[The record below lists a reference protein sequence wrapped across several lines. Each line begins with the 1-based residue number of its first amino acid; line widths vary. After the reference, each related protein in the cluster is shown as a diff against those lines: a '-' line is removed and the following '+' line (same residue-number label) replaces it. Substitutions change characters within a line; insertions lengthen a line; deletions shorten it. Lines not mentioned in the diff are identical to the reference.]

1 MRKVR
6 RSRRFRLA
14 LAWRR
19 APRAAMSS
27 PLVVVVAAVTALLTS
42 FLATATPLHAQA
54 AAGAAL
60 TERHGSV
67 CEDQYGPV
75 FTSPSV
81 DPRDAQT
88 VIDVVRDRAS
98 RHGFGAPVVS
108 MFTPVGNAEF
118 GGEKF
123 DFRVGY
129 RTGGTG
135 DLELLR
141 GNASP
146 GLWMGTELADAE
158 GIPLGTRGHEGLLPP
173 TTGIY
178 RDLHLPAPGPWCSV
192 RDLSMPN
199 RLVDTLT
206 GPVLFATDRASFD
219 TATRPFSELERLTVT
234 FRTPPPSTLAE
245 ATDRLRRA
253 DALIADVEQT
263 LRDDGHGAL
272 THGSTPFAR
281 SVELAHQAR
290 ANVGLSIAPLAVL
303 AVLIGCTGAAVLG
316 LQWYQRRHRQVRLH
330 LTRGHRPAAV
340 GGLALAELGAP
351 ILFGGAL
358 GVVAAWWALPAYGP
372 AGPVDGGGIAVAA
385 ACGVAATVVSAL
397 SVGAVVT
404 TRARREFRRPEP
416 ARGRAP
422 SARGLLA
429 YVPWEL
435 GTAAVALI
443 GWLRLADYGG
453 TSATG
458 DPLPQVDPLALS
470 YPVAVV
476 LTVGIVTARLAVLA
490 LRLSH
495 RVRWWSRPALQ
506 LALRRLAATPG
517 PVVGVLVISV
527 LAVGTL
533 AVGSAVSTAQRSA
546 LADKT
551 GMYVGAESAVDV
563 QHAVAV
569 GEVPVPDGVREGTTL
584 VGRIN
589 STGTD
594 PRVAVV
600 DPATFLGVAWTSG
613 LDENHL
619 RTLFT
624 RMDAPVDGELPA
636 IRVGGPSGPAPDV
649 GDTPLRAIADVEAF
663 PLLTDDPGYVVSR
676 TALSGEQLEAV
687 TRWTLLSTGPLDAL
701 VAPLRDAGLAHP
713 NPETRDAVFDALP
726 FRVVEWTFSFVTL
739 LGVVLAVVAVMTV
752 VVATETRRRQNA
764 LAASLLVR
772 MGMRRSGLLRS
783 HLAELGGVGGVAAFV
798 GLVCGVT
805 VAAIAVPRFDPVRW
819 LSPVAR
825 LPNPAPLVVLTL
837 VGTALV
843 VTATAWFA
851 VRSAR
856 AAVPAELLRV

>member
-1 MRKVR
+1 RESRAGGPGLVARPCAADPADPRLHQARPPRTEPPCGRRARRRRLPRRTRRSRQPHRAHRAHQEHRARTDQLRSIAADGLGTETALGHSAPGPGRTGSRRVTSPAALARPDRCPGRFRRIAYRRPSRAVQSRCMCKVR

-27 PLVVVVAAVTALLTS
+27 PLVVVVGAVTALLAS

-358 GVVAAWWALPAYGP
+358 GV
-372 AGPVDGGGIAVAA
+372 
-385 ACGVAATVVSAL
+385 
-397 SVGAVVT
+397 
-404 TRARREFRRPEP
+404 
-416 ARGRAP
+416 
-422 SARGLLA
+422 
-429 YVPWEL
+429 
-435 GTAAVALI
+435 
-443 GWLRLADYGG
+443 
-453 TSATG
+453 
-458 DPLPQVDPLALS
+458 
-470 YPVAVV
+470 
-476 LTVGIVTARLAVLA
+476 
-490 LRLSH
+490 
-495 RVRWWSRPALQ
+495 
-506 LALRRLAATPG
+506 
-517 PVVGVLVISV
+517 
-527 LAVGTL
+527 
-533 AVGSAVSTAQRSA
+533 
-546 LADKT
+546 
-551 GMYVGAESAVDV
+551 
-563 QHAVAV
+563 
-569 GEVPVPDGVREGTTL
+569 
-584 VGRIN
+584 
-589 STGTD
+589 
-594 PRVAVV
+594 
-600 DPATFLGVAWTSG
+600 
-613 LDENHL
+613 
-619 RTLFT
+619 
-624 RMDAPVDGELPA
+624 
-636 IRVGGPSGPAPDV
+636 
-649 GDTPLRAIADVEAF
+649 
-663 PLLTDDPGYVVSR
+663 
-676 TALSGEQLEAV
+676 
-687 TRWTLLSTGPLDAL
+687 
-701 VAPLRDAGLAHP
+701 
-713 NPETRDAVFDALP
+713 
-726 FRVVEWTFSFVTL
+726 
-739 LGVVLAVVAVMTV
+739 
-752 VVATETRRRQNA
+752 
-764 LAASLLVR
+764 
-772 MGMRRSGLLRS
+772 
-783 HLAELGGVGGVAAFV
+783 
-798 GLVCGVT
+798 
-805 VAAIAVPRFDPVRW
+805 
-819 LSPVAR
+819 
-825 LPNPAPLVVLTL
+825 
-837 VGTALV
+837 
-843 VTATAWFA
+843 
-851 VRSAR
+851 
-856 AAVPAELLRV
+856 